1 MNNKANDFMKLS
13 DKVLAKALK
22 NYADA
27 RKGEIADIC
36 YAASD
41 RISKLSETV
50 KALRENTEDD
60 GK

>member
-1 MNNKANDFMKLS
+1 MSNTNDFMKLS

-27 RKGEIADIC
+27 RKGEIANIC

-41 RISKLSETV
+41 RISSLSETI
-50 KALRENTEDD
+50 KRFKEDSEDD